1 MKLSHELKSI
11 PNMLSILRLLLVPV
25 FLLLLVNDRFLWAL
39 AVLAFASFTDWL
51 DGQIARRF
59 NQVTQLGKLLDP
71 SADRLFILATLIG
84 LTWHGIIPSWFA
96 LVIVMRDILLL
107 VGLPVLRRL
116 GYKSLPVHFVG
127 KAGTFA
133 LMYALPL
140 LLMAD
145 VWVEASW
152 LIQPIAWA
160 FAWWGIALYW
170 LSGFIYLAQ
179 LRNLVS
185 RERQKSSNI

>member
-1 MKLSHELKSI
+1 MKLSQELTSI

-96 LVIVMRDILLL
+96 LVIVLRDVLLL
-107 VGLPVLRRL
+107 IGLPVLRRL

-133 LMYALPL
+133 LLYALPL

>member
-1 MKLSHELKSI
+1 MKLSQELKSV

-25 FLLLLVNDRFLWAL
+25 FLLLLVNDRFLWAI

-51 DGQIARRF
+51 DGFIARRF

-84 LTWHGIIPSWFA
+84 LTWHEIIPPWFA
-96 LVIVMRDILLL
+96 LVIVTRDLLL
-107 VGLPVLRRL
+107 LTGLPVLRRL

-133 LMYALPL
+133 LLYALPL

-145 VWVEASW
+145 VWTEAAW
-152 LIQPIAWA
+152 LIQPLAWA

-170 LSGFIYLAQ
+170 LAGFVYLFQ
-179 LRNLVS
+179 LRNLIS
-185 RERQKSSNI
+185 RERQKSSSI

>member
-1 MKLSHELKSI
+1 
-11 PNMLSILRLLLVPV
+11 MLSILRLLLVPV
-25 FLLLLVNDRFLWAL
+25 FLILLVNDRFLWAL

-71 SADRLFILATLIG
+71 SADRLFILSTLIG
-84 LTWHGIIPSWFA
+84 LTWHEIIPGWFA
-96 LVIVMRDILLL
+96 LVIVLRDILLL
-107 VGLPVLRRL
+107 FGLPVLRRL
-116 GYKSLPVHFVG
+116 GHKSLPVHFVG

-133 LMYALPL
+133 LLYALPL

-145 VWVEASW
+145 VWVSASW

-170 LSGFIYLAQ
+170 LAGFIYLAQ
-179 LRNLVS
+179 LRNLIS

>member
-1 MKLSHELKSI
+1 MKLSQELKSV

-25 FLLLLVNDRFLWAL
+25 FLLLLVNDRFLWAI

-51 DGQIARRF
+51 DGFIARRF

-71 SADRLFILATLIG
+71 SADRLFILAALIG
-84 LTWHGIIPSWFA
+84 LTWHEIIPPWFA
-96 LVIVMRDILLL
+96 LVIVTRDLLL
-107 VGLPVLRRL
+107 LTGLPVLRRL

-133 LMYALPL
+133 LLYALPL

-145 VWVEASW
+145 VWTQAAW
-152 LIQPIAWA
+152 LIQPLAWA

-170 LSGFIYLAQ
+170 LAGFVYLFQ
-179 LRNLVS
+179 LRNLIS
-185 RERQKSSNI
+185 RERQKSSSI

>member
-133 LMYALPL
+133 LLYALPL

>member
-1 MKLSHELKSI
+1 MKLSQELKSI

-96 LVIVMRDILLL
+96 LVIVLRDVLLL
-107 VGLPVLRRL
+107 IGLPVLRRL

-133 LMYALPL
+133 LLYALPL